1 MLVYV
6 FLPGGIFH
14 ITPQGE
20 RVQTQYSSLKEV
32 QIQTELRK
40 VDQMKLTDHQK
51 EDRLIKKS
59 TLESAKGHKVLM
71 NSKLHIYKL

>member
-40 VDQMKLTDHQK
+40 VDQMKLTEQITKRKTD
-51 EDRLIKKS
+51 L
-59 TLESAKGHKVLM
+59 
-71 NSKLHIYKL
+71 